1 MSYYYSPGGF
11 PQGAGVGACCRI
23 PAPTLLAA
31 LAASF
36 ACCLLL
42 VLVFVCLRFLHLR
55 RTRSGRNSAQPL
67 QGQVQAP
74 QPKLGLDAATI
85 ALITSFPYKR
95 ESSASAPAEC
105 AVCLSAVDDGE
116 TVRQLPACKH
126 LFHQVCVD
134 VWLMS
139 NASCP
144 VCRGNAEPA
153 AAARADRP
161 AASAAVVPVEML
173 DEETASSPSST
184 SGAVP
189 ERPGLLF
196 GGRRTSGTG
205 QETDLERQ

>member
-1 MSYYYSPGGF
+1 MSSYDNPGAWQ
-11 PQGAGVGACCRI
+11 QGAGAGACCST
-23 PAPTLLAA
+23 PTPTLLAA

-36 ACCLLL
+36 ACCFLL
-42 VLVFVCLRFLHLR
+42 VLVFLCLRFLLLR
-55 RTRSGRNSAQPL
+55 RTWSRRNSAQPL
-67 QGQVQAP
+67 QGQGQAP
-74 QPKLGLDAATI
+74 QPKLGLDVATI

-105 AVCLSAVDDGE
+105 AVCLSAVEDGE

-144 VCRGNAEPA
+144 VCRGKAEP
-153 AAARADRP
+153 AARADRP
-161 AASAAVVPVEML
+161 AAVVPLEML
-173 DEETASSPSST
+173 DEETASSSSST

-189 ERPGLLF
+189 GQPGLLP
-196 GGRRTSGTG
+196 GGRASGSG